1 MLETTDIDVIATSS
15 DPAALEI
22 ARLEAEVCG
31 LTAALTTNRV
41 ISMAIGLVMERHGL
55 DRVTAHA
62 QVVRLSQDS
71 NTKLAVLAEQ
81 LVEAAEG
88 RTPA

>member
-1 MLETTDIDVIATSS
+1 MRDQRVAELTLRS
-15 DPAALEI
+15 DPAASEI
-22 ARLEAEVCG
+22 ARLEQEVCG

-41 ISMAIGLVMERHGL
+41 ISTAIGLVMERHGL
-55 DRVTAHA
+55 DRAAAHA

-81 LVEAAEG
+81 LVQAAEA
-88 RTPA
+88 RTLA